1 MTDKNY
7 MLRFIL
13 VILFIL
19 SSFAT
24 DIGGE
29 IGAIFKH
36 LETYDIEVPEEIL
49 DKKDALKSIE
59 KLPPELQFLKGH
71 LAFSQYE
78 VESFDEDVAKKRAQ
92 ILYETLDPETFDFL
106 FIGFQEIC
114 GFYMSD
120 EEPEKCENLEEWFY
134 GVNDEYQILLETG
147 YVPGGK
153 IEDLVGED
161 VLGYIDGSEYIDMEL
176 PDENEDGT
184 VYEHDVRTLSDESI
198 NSFRLKN
205 AALVKDQKNISKEES
220 LYIICQFE
228 LFDKFEQ
235 EEKIMLGLADALE
248 GELLRGDTSLEIQA
262 QIDCT
267 LEVYYKRIGN
277 HDRWFLLIPRTP
289 QGIDLNCEN

>member
-1 MTDKNY
+1 MTDKTY
-7 MLRFIL
+7 MLRIL
-13 VILFIL
+13 LVFLFIL
-19 SSFAT
+19 SSFANE
-24 DIGGE
+24 IGGE
-29 IGAIFKH
+29 IGAILKQM
-36 LETYDIEVPEEIL
+36 EMYDIEVPEEIL
-49 DKKDALKSIE
+49 DKKDALESIE
-59 KLPPELQFLKGH
+59 KLPSELQFLKGH

-78 VESFDEDVAKKRAQ
+78 VESFDKNVAKKRAQ
-92 ILYETLDPETFDFL
+92 ILYEALDRETFDFL

-153 IEDLVGED
+153 IEDFVGED
-161 VLGYIDGSEYIDMEL
+161 VTGYIDGSEYIDMEL
-176 PDENEDGT
+176 PSENEDGS

-198 NSFRLKN
+198 DSFRLKN

-262 QIDCT
+262 QIYCT
-267 LEVYYKRIGN
+267 LEAYYQRIGN
-277 HDRWFLLIPRTP
+277 NDRWFLLIPRTP
-289 QGIDLNCEN
+289 KGIDLNCEN